1 MKLIACTNCGARK
14 IGPKNAQHPNGIP
27 VVFGKWT
34 GRAHPLIVKCH
45 RCTNAMKLTAV
56 DFNRLPEAT
65 PEELKDLGLSSQLAV
80 Q

>member
-1 MKLIACTNCGARK
+1 MKLVSCSNCGARK
-14 IGPKNAQHPNGIP
+14 IGPKSAAHPNGIP

-34 GRAHPLIVKCH
+34 GRSGPIIVKCH

-56 DFNRLPEAT
+56 DFNRLPVVTA
-65 PEELKDLGLSSQLAV
+65 EELKDLGLSAQLAV